1 MCFTVA
7 FNIGYKGF
15 NRELCRISKSIGSL
29 YFKIY
34 LIVYIYF
41 FFNQNLI
48 CLDEC
53 LSNSYEFAKEFNSQV
68 EKRYF
73 LWKNG
78 FMAEMKQLPGLLR

>member
-41 FFNQNLI
+41 FLI
-48 CLDEC
+48 RIW
-53 LSNSYEFAKEFNSQV
+53 FV
-68 EKRYF
+68 
-73 LWKNG
+73 
-78 FMAEMKQLPGLLR
+78 